1 MKSFIYDVYGYL
13 LENDEE
19 EFNYE
24 GFKFAVERNIKS
36 PLETEEM
43 NAFIIS
49 LSSTLFNK
57 KAYIVPTRDDKFIA
71 LSEFKEVS
79 LVGVEEFKV
88 TFNDVLKMHQEN
100 MRMDDKVKLSSLKNR
115 WVDKVNFI
123 EEKVIPSIKVEDYYY
138 QMVIICVIHSIGMAN
153 NAISYLQDTIIDFGD
168 NVKITTLAHKRLS
181 LNSYDL
187 LNPFNLIVDSPLR
200 DIAELYKNE
209 EIDEQE
215 VISYFI
221 NNNVSPKEV
230 SIFFARLLYPT
241 KIFDLLERNYQKR
254 GDIIEGISTYFNNVD
269 IMMDRI
275 KKIHN
280 YLVENY
286 GIRKITWL

>member
-57 KAYIVPTRDDKFIA
+57 KAYIVPTRDDKLIA

-123 EEKVIPSIKVEDYYY
+123 EEKVIPSIKVQDYYY
-138 QMVIICVIHSIGMAN
+138 QMVIICVIHSIRMAN
-153 NAISYLQDTIIDFGD
+153 NAISYLQDIIIDFGD

-269 IMMDRI
+269 VMMDRI